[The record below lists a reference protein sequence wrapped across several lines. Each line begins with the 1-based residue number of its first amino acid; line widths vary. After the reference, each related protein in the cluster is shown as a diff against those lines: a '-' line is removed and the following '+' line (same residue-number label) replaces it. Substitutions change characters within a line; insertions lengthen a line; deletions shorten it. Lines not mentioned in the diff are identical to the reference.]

1 MDFGITGV
9 AAITVICYLI
19 GCTVKAFRLA
29 NRFIPSIV
37 GIVGGFLGIAA
48 MFVMPSYP
56 AKDPITAI
64 AGGIVS
70 GLAATGL
77 HQAAKQAEKVA

>member
-48 MFVMPSYP
+48 MFVMPDRKS
-56 AKDPITAI
+56 
-64 AGGIVS
+64 V
-70 GLAATGL
+70 
-77 HQAAKQAEKVA
+77 V